1 MNGGGIPMELH
12 AIGIP
17 TSSPIIM
24 RAGGES
30 NFQAPFGASDF
41 KPGPATHAPFGKP
54 HIS

>member
-1 MNGGGIPMELH
+1 MELH

-30 NFQAPFGASDF
+30 NPFGASDF